1 MRLTNDEIAT
11 IRAVVRQIL
20 GERARVSV
28 FGSRTDDSVR
38 GGDLDLLVQADRA
51 LAKWAAAASRLEAE
65 LQLALGDQKID
76 VILID
81 PTVRQDALH
90 ASAQRGAVA
99 L

>member
-1 MRLTNDEIAT
+1 MRLTDEEIAM
-11 IRAVVRQIL
+11 IRTVVCREL

-28 FGSRTDDSVR
+28 FGSRTDDFVR
-38 GGDLDLLVQADRA
+38 GGDLDLLVESDQAMANR
-51 LAKWAAAASRLEAE
+51 AAAASRLEAE

-81 PTVRQDALH
+81 PTLAQGALH
-90 ASAQRGAVA
+90 LSARRNAIP

>member
-1 MRLTNDEIAT
+1 MRLTNDEIAK
-11 IRAVVRQIL
+11 IRAVVQQAL

-38 GGDLDLLVQADRA
+38 GGDLDLLVEADRA
-51 LAKWAAAASRLEAE
+51 VANRAAMASRLEAE

-81 PTVRQDALH
+81 TTVHQGALH
-90 ASAQRGAVA
+90 ASARRGAVA

>member
-1 MRLTNDEIAT
+1 MRLTNDEIAK
-11 IRAVVRQIL
+11 IRAVVRQTL

-28 FGSRTDDSVR
+28 FGSRTDDSAR
-38 GGDLDLLVQADRA
+38 GGDLDLLVEADRA
-51 LAKWAAAASRLEAE
+51 LANRAAAASRLEAE

-81 PTVRQDALH
+81 PTVRQGALH
-90 ASAQRGAVA
+90 ASARRGAVA